1 MNGAGMALVF
11 YGRSSSATQESGLSA
26 QIERAK
32 ALGIDEDHIF
42 AELVSGKSKAN
53 RPKLAEMLRFVRT
66 GDTLVVTKLDRL
78 GRSAADLHAIAQQ
91 LQKKGVNLRVLD
103 QSINTGTSAG
113 RALFGMIAVFAEF
126 ERDLKRRV
134 EGMRKYHAR
143 LKKEGRKP
151 GPEKRIDPKRVR
163 ALRKEGRLIRE
174 IMQEVGAS
182 KASVYRA
189 LRDA

>member
-1 MNGAGMALVF
+1 MPLIF

-32 ALGIDEDHIF
+32 ALGIDDDHIF
-42 AELVSGKSKAN
+42 AELVSGRSKDN
-53 RPKLAEMLRFVRT
+53 RPKLAEMLRFVRKD
-66 GDTLVVTKLDRL
+66 DTLVVTRLDRL

-103 QSINTGTSAG
+103 QSIDTSTSAG

-126 ERDLKRRV
+126 ERDLIEERRV
-134 EGMRKYHAR
+134 EGMRKYHAM

-151 GPEKRIDPKRVR
+151 GPEKRIDPARVK
-163 ALRKEGRLIRE
+163 ALRDEGKLIRE

-189 LRDA
+189 LRED

>member
-1 MNGAGMALVF
+1 MSLVF

-42 AELVSGKSKAN
+42 AELVSGKPKAN
-53 RPKLAEMLRFVRT
+53 RPKLTEMLRFVRK

-78 GRSAADLHAIAQQ
+78 GRSAADLYAIAQH

-103 QSINTGTSAG
+103 QSIDTGTSAG

-126 ERDLKRRV
+126 ERDLIEERRV

-163 ALRKEGRLIRE
+163 ALREKGRLIRE

-182 KASVYRA
+182 KSSVYRA
-189 LRDA
+189 LREA

>member
-1 MNGAGMALVF
+1 MSLVF

-53 RPKLAEMLRFVRT
+53 RPKLTEMLRFVRK
-66 GDTLVVTKLDRL
+66 GDTLVVTRLDRL

-103 QSINTGTSAG
+103 QSIDTSTSAG

-126 ERDLKRRV
+126 ERDLIEERRV

-163 ALRKEGRLIRE
+163 ALRDKGMLIRE

-189 LRDA
+189 LREA